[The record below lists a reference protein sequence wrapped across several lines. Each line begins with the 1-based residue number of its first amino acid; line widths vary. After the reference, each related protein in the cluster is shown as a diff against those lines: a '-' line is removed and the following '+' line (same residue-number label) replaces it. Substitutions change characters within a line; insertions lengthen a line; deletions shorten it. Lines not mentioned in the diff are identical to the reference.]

1 MAQLALAGRQTPTDF
16 AQGMGLPQWAKQH
29 GDELPPASET
39 TRVPL
44 GPVLAH
50 QLLELQARKK
60 LEKLRED
67 AAYSI
72 HGGISFV

>member
-1 MAQLALAGRQTPTDF
+1 MGQLALAGRQPPADF
-16 AQGMGLPQWAKQH
+16 AQGMGLPQLAKQH
-29 GDELPPASET
+29 GDELPPAGEAPC
-39 TRVPL
+39 VPL

-60 LEKLRED
+60 LEKLGEN